1 MAENIA
7 LRWSASD
14 TGNNGAIN
22 IWLLWSQD
30 FVAAQ
35 AALKALTHSSR
46 LAGRASGTSSPIQF

>member
-14 TGNNGAIN
+14 TVNKGAIN
-22 IWLLWSQD
+22 IWLRWSQD

-35 AALKALTHSSR
+35 ATVKGLTHSSR
-46 LAGRASGTSSPIQF
+46 LAGLALGTSLPIQF